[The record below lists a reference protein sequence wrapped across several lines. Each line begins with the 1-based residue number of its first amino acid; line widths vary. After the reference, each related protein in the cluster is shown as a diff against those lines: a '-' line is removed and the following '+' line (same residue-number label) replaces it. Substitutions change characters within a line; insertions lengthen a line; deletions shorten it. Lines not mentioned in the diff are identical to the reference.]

1 MAFSEFHRRLLTST
15 DQGLDHGLNVLLLEG
30 LRSPALFIG
39 DGRFQHAQAREATL
53 ILCFDG
59 VRKIVRD
66 FFNEGCGQRQS
77 SED

>member
-1 MAFSEFHRRLLTST
+1 
-15 DQGLDHGLNVLLLEG
+15 

-59 VRKIVRD
+59 VRKVVRD